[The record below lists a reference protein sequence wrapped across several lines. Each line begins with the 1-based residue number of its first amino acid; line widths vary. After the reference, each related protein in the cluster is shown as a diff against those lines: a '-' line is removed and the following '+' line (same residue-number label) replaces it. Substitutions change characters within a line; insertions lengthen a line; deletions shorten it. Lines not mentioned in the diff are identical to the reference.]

1 MPVRLRNQLNH
12 RVFSFWVN
20 ILGLTIVTILAGWR
34 HCLCDGD
41 QPQSITELPTFRHR
55 VCPNVR
61 LNFHGGFSIMDL
73 KNIKSIVDLM
83 KKNALSEFEMEEG
96 DFKIKLKRDA
106 GGKPRKG
113 DPVVMQEVPMA
124 LPVAVAPA
132 AVPAAVPTATPTL
145 APASEGT
152 EVKSPMIGT
161 FYRKP
166 SPDAEPFVE
175 VGAKVGADTVVC
187 IIEAMKVMNEIKA
200 EVKGTIIEVLMEEG
214 KPVEY
219 GQALFRIDP
228 S

>member
-1 MPVRLRNQLNH
+1 M
-12 RVFSFWVN
+12 
-20 ILGLTIVTILAGWR
+20 
-34 HCLCDGD
+34 
-41 QPQSITELPTFRHR
+41 FRHR
-55 VCPNVR
+55 ACPNVR

-73 KNIKSIVDLM
+73 KDIKSIVDLM

-106 GGKPRKG
+106 VGKPRKG
-113 DPVVMQEVPMA
+113 EAMVMQEAPMV
-124 LPVAVAPA
+124 LPVAAPA
-132 AVPAAVPTATPTL
+132 LAATPAAATPAAATPAA
-145 APASEGT
+145 APALAAAPAPEGT

>member
-1 MPVRLRNQLNH
+1 
-12 RVFSFWVN
+12 
-20 ILGLTIVTILAGWR
+20 
-34 HCLCDGD
+34 
-41 QPQSITELPTFRHR
+41 
-55 VCPNVR
+55 
-61 LNFHGGFSIMDL
+61 MDL
-73 KNIKSIVDLM
+73 KDIKSIVDLM

-106 GGKPRKG
+106 VGKPRKG
-113 DPVVMQEVPMA
+113 EPVMVQEAPMVLSA
-124 LPVAVAPA
+124 ATPAAAPA
-132 AVPAAVPTATPTL
+132 PATTPAA
-145 APASEGT
+145 APEPEGT

-166 SPDAEPFVE
+166 SPDAEAFVE
-175 VGAKVGADTVVC
+175 VGAKVNPDTVVC

-219 GQALFRIDP
+219 GQGLFRIDP